1 MASVC
6 KAVGLEMHT
15 FLTIFMRFRQGRLG
29 DKRVE
34 ADELSRAM
42 CFYDQVEM
50 DAARALERHMKR
62 DPDYLNARK
71 LVDRVATQ

>member
-1 MASVC
+1 
-6 KAVGLEMHT
+6 
-15 FLTIFMRFRQGRLG
+15 MRFRQGRLG

-34 ADELSRAM
+34 ADELSRVI

-50 DAARALERHMKR
+50 DAARALVRHMKR

-71 LVDRVATQ
+71 LVYRVAIQ